1 MRCVCYKRV
10 STANQELEN
19 QTDSIEK
26 QIELFGW
33 NKVGEYSEVISGMKS
48 RDTRPQLRKLLAD
61 ARKRK
66 FDRVIVFELSRLGR
80 NTIDTLTTLKSFEEK
95 GINVVV
101 RGMGNLQSLVNGKKN
116 PIWNLITS
124 VMSSLYELEREN
136 ILERTEM
143 GRKMYVMNGGKLG
156 RKVGTVESRDSFLQ
170 KDRTKKIFNLLE
182 KGKSVRDISGRL
194 GVSTKTV
201 VKVRKYW
208 DKPRKEYV
216 EGLENQP
223 VVSSMEFVDLML
235 WEEN

>member
-1 MRCVCYKRV
+1 MRIKYNRTSTIQQEGERFKLDKENYDLTIFDKGV
-10 STANQELEN
+10 SGKIPFSEREGGIKLTQLVSE
-19 QTDSIEK
+19 
-26 QIELFGW
+26 G
-33 NKVGEYSEVISGMKS
+33 KVTEV
-48 RDTRPQLRKLLAD
+48 
-61 ARKRK
+61 
-66 FDRVIVFELSRLGR
+66 VVEELSRLGR
-80 NTIDTLTTLKSFEEK
+80 NTIDTLTTLKTFDDS
-95 GINVVV
+95 GVNVVV

-223 VVSSMEFVDLML
+223 VVSSMEFIDLML

>member
-1 MRCVCYKRV
+1 MRVKYNRTSTLIQHGNRFQLDKDNYDLTIFDKGV
-10 STANQELEN
+10 SGKIPFSEREGGIKLTQLVNE
-19 QTDSIEK
+19 
-26 QIELFGW
+26 G
-33 NKVGEYSEVISGMKS
+33 KVTEVI
-48 RDTRPQLRKLLAD
+48 
-61 ARKRK
+61 
-66 FDRVIVFELSRLGR
+66 VEELSRLGR
-80 NTIDTLTTLKSFEEK
+80 NTIDTLTTLKSFDDS
-95 GINVVV
+95 GVNVVV
-101 RGMGNLQSLVNGKKN
+101 RGMGNLQSMVNGKKN

-124 VMSSLYELEREN
+124 VMSSLYELERDN

-223 VVSSMEFVDLML
+223 VVSSSEFVDMMS
-235 WEEN
+235 